1 MMPLLLSKSFH
12 LFGLSIGTLLL
23 SSCLSLAGF
32 SPLAAQENPYIVVYD
47 HNLEEPG
54 SLEVE
59 YFSTFGTQRGG
70 PGFHAFWAEFEYGAT
85 AWWTT
90 EFYLDA
96 QSTFGESTVFT
107 GFRWE
112 NRVRP
117 LKREH
122 FINPAL
128 YMEFE
133 NKNEADKILKEIE
146 GHDVEADQA
155 VPNSI
160 ARQQVTREIE
170 LKLILSSNYKGWNFT
185 ENTIAAKNLS
195 NHPWE
200 FGYALGASRPLALK
214 GAAHRCNLCLQH
226 FIAGVEM
233 YGGLGD
239 RWSFGLHD
247 TSHYLA
253 PGLAWNLPSGW
264 TFRLSPTFGLN
275 GNSHQFLLRWGVSY
289 EISGFGRMVQSMFK
303 GQER

>member
-1 MMPLLLSKSFH
+1 MMLFLLSKSFH

-23 SSCLSLAGF
+23 STCLGRA
-32 SPLAAQENPYIVVYD
+32 PLEAQENPYIVAYD

-90 EFYLDA
+90 ELYLDA
-96 QSTFGESTVFT
+96 QSTFGQSTVFT

-122 FINPAL
+122 FINPVL

-160 ARQQVTREIE
+160 ARQQVAREIE

-214 GAAHRCNLCLQH
+214 GAAHRCNFCLQH

-239 RWSFGLHD
+239 LSSFGLHD

-264 TFRLSPTFGLN
+264 TLRLAPTFGLN

>member
-1 MMPLLLSKSFH
+1 MVPFALSKSFH

-23 SSCLSLAGF
+23 SSCLSLACV
-32 SPLAAQENPYIVVYD
+32 SPLAAQENPYIVAYD

-59 YFSTFGTQRGG
+59 YFSNFGTQRGG

-96 QSTFGESTVFT
+96 QSTFGQSTVFT

-122 FINPAL
+122 FINPVL
-128 YMEFE
+128 YVEFE
-133 NKNEADKILKEIE
+133 DKNEADKILKEIE

-160 ARQQVTREIE
+160 ARQQVAREIE

-185 ENTIAAKNLS
+185 ENTLAAKNLS

-200 FGYALGASRPLALK
+200 FGYALGASRPLGLK
-214 GAAHRCNLCLQH
+214 GAAHRCNFCLQH

-239 RWSFGLHD
+239 RSSFGLHD

-264 TFRLSPTFGLN
+264 TFRLAPTFGLN

-289 EISGFGRMVQSMFK
+289 EISGFGRMVESMFK
-303 GQER
+303 GRE